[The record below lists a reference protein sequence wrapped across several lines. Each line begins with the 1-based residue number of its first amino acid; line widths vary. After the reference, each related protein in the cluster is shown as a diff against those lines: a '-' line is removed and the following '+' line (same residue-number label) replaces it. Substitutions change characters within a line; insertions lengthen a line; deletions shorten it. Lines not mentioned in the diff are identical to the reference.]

1 MAYDY
6 GHNRDAANARIAA
19 YRAGKGL
26 QVEGAKQLRT
36 TLRRAGDDLGDLKA
50 AHKDAAE
57 IAARASAD
65 LAPVKSGR
73 LQRTI
78 RAAGTK
84 TAGIIRAGTKAVPY
98 GPAVHWGRRWWPN
111 KSAGPFRHYAP
122 IRPNPF
128 MSDGA
133 KNSEG
138 RWVPVYE
145 NAIDEILYRIEGT
158 K

>member
-1 MAYDY
+1 MSYALAKIEA
-6 GHNRDAANARIAA
+6 DARSLARI
-19 YRAGKGL
+19 RAGQL
-26 QVEGAKQLRT
+26 QVEGGKKLRA
-36 TLRRAGDDLGDLKA
+36 TLAAAGADLADLKA
-50 AHKDAAE
+50 AHKGAAE

-111 KSAGPFRHYAP
+111 KAAGPFRHYAP

-138 RWVPVYE
+138 RWIPVYE
-145 NAIDEILYRIEGT
+145 NAIEEILYRIEG

>member
-1 MAYDY
+1 MDYPY
-6 GHNRDAANARIAA
+6 GHDRESANARIAYA
-19 YRAGKGL
+19 RAGLLK
-26 QVEGAKQLRT
+26 VEGAKKLRS
-36 TLRRAGDDLGDLKA
+36 TLRAAGSDLSDLKG
-50 AHKDAAE
+50 AHKAAAE

-111 KSAGPFRHYAP
+111 KAAGPFRHYAP

-138 RWVPVYE
+138 RWIRVYE
-145 NAIDEILYRIEGT
+145 TAIDEILFKIEG